1 MIICDWFTTLV
12 NKIRSCGCSL
22 IGLSKGQQDFGHV
35 TENNHIYVMP
45 TGMEETPKAALD
57 IHCLRQ
63 GGGVDLTQM
72 INLIPPP
79 RGDGGARAI
88 TA

>member
-1 MIICDWFTTLV
+1 MQNYENVQV
-12 NKIRSCGCSL
+12 NTVDKLPWEID
-22 IGLSKGQQDFGHV
+22 GLQ
-35 TENNHIYVMP
+35 IYVVS

-57 IHCLRQ
+57 IHCLRR
-63 GGGVDLTQM
+63 GGKVALTQM

-79 RGDGGARAI
+79 RGDGGAWAI